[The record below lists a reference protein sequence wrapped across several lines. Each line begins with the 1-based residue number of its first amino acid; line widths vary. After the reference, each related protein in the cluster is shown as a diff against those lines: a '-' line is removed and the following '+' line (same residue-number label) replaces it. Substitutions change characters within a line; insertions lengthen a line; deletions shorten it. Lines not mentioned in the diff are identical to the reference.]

1 MWEPLASLAKYKYV
15 NDGDVFLTKLLLEYA
30 MNLKLSTVALS
41 LFTALAAQAQT
52 PAPTEAPKAPV
63 INRELQRDVNQQTR
77 IEEGLKSGELST
89 REAAKLEKKEAG
101 VDRMQANALKDG
113 KLSKKEAVRIENAQD
128 KVSKDIYAQKHDA
141 QQGNPNSASSQRMQA
156 AVQRDV
162 NQEKRIQA
170 GVQNGSL
177 TNKEVGK
184 LQRGQ
189 ARDDRQQARAGADG
203 HMGARE
209 SKVAQKRENKQS
221 KRIYKQKHDAQ
232 TRS

>member
-1 MWEPLASLAKYKYV
+1 
-15 NDGDVFLTKLLLEYA
+15 
-30 MNLKLSTVALS
+30 MNLKLSTLALS
-41 LFTALAAQAQT
+41 LLTALAANAQT
-52 PAPTEAPKAPV
+52 PAPAEAPKAPV
-63 INRELQRDVNQQTR
+63 VNRELQRDVNQQTR
-77 IEEGLKSGELST
+77 IEDGLKSGQLNT
-89 REAAKLEKKEAG
+89 REAARLEKQEAG

-113 KLSKKEAVRIENAQD
+113 KLSKGEAARIEKAQNN
-128 KVSKDIYAQKHDA
+128 VSKNIYAEKHDA
-141 QQGNPNSASSQRMQA
+141 QTGNPNSASSQRMQA

-209 SKVAQKRENKQS
+209 SANAQKRENKQS

-232 TRS
+232 VRK

>member
-1 MWEPLASLAKYKYV
+1 MWEPLASVAKYKYV
-15 NDGDVFLTKLLLEYA
+15 NDGDMFLTKLFLEHA
-30 MNLKLSTVALS
+30 MNLKLSTLALS

-177 TNKEVGK
+177 TNKEVSK
-184 LQRGQ
+184 LERGQ
-189 ARDDRQQARAGADG
+189 ARDNRQQVRAGVDG
-203 HMGARE
+203 HMSARE
-209 SKVAQKRENKQS
+209 SKVAQKRESRQS

-232 TRS
+232 ARK